1 MQPSQIVRD
10 ALYIA
15 ALTIAYSMVLGPDS
29 TAITSLVTCLDDDDE
44 EGEEMVLQFIHS
56 CIDNHCINKSYKSW
70 SILEFLEFVR
80 SWMVRTPL
88 GLTGGRLISSGR
100 HA

>member
-1 MQPSQIVRD
+1 
-10 ALYIA
+10 
-15 ALTIAYSMVLGPDS
+15 MVLGPDS
-29 TAITSLVTCLDDDDE
+29 TAITSLMTCLDDDD

-88 GLTGGRLISSGR
+88 GLTGDRLISSGR